1 MSPVSVDMS
10 NGKGDSSLVCG
21 IFEQLEKVKD
31 LVCKT
36 REVGNNAK
44 TKESS

>member
-1 MSPVSVDMS
+1 MSPISTDMS

-21 IFEQLEKVKD
+21 IFEQLEKLID

-36 REVGNNAK
+36 REAGNNAK
-44 TKESS
+44 PKESS

>member
-1 MSPVSVDMS
+1 MSPISIDMS
-10 NGKGDSSLVCG
+10 NGKGDCSLVCG
-21 IFEQLEKVKD
+21 IFEQLEKVID

-44 TKESS
+44 N